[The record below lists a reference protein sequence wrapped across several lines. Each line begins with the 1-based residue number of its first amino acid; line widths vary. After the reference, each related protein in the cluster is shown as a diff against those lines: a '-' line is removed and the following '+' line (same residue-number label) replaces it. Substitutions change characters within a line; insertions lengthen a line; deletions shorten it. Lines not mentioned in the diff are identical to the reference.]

1 MRIPILCAGLLAGAL
16 NGCAPAPR
24 PAARA
29 PDASPV
35 TMYFDYAGAEAIVDA
50 LERDSLSQADVDSLL
65 RIHGVRR
72 MVENV
77 TRFVPQA
84 GVPQFRDEIRTFART
99 KRGGEFNRFFQF
111 SDAWRERGRVRAL
124 IGSLRSNEPAI
135 VRESLAQLDRYRPDT
150 GPLRIGVYLVAGGVS
165 DGFAFEDGSRAF
177 YANLVR
183 AGGDYNGVVW
193 NAVHEAYHVMQM
205 AAQQRSGHFVAW
217 ISDASA
223 PPVERLVAA
232 TLLEGTA
239 NFVSDPTRS
248 TAPGTEMEQQ
258 RARYA
263 RNAQPA
269 QVAAS
274 FARFDRVLK
283 ELREGRMTWEA
294 ASGEGLSGDPHDA
307 FYFVGYEMAKA
318 IDRHCGSA
326 CIGRLF
332 SQPPVE
338 FFRQYVA
345 LSREHPD
352 VPGRFSRET
361 EAYLTTSLP

>member
-1 MRIPILCAGLLAGAL
+1 MRIPILCAGLLACAL
-16 NGCAPAPR
+16 TGCAPALR
-24 PAARA
+24 PGGNA

-50 LERDSLSQADVDSLL
+50 LDRDALSEADVDSLL

-77 TRFVPQA
+77 ARFIPQA
-84 GVPQFRDEIRTFART
+84 GVPQFRQEIQALART
-99 KRGGEFNRFFQF
+99 KQAPRGALFQLD
-111 SDAWRERGRVRAL
+111 DAWRERERVRAL

-135 VRESLAQLDRYRPDT
+135 VRQSLAQLNRYRPDT

-217 ISDASA
+217 ITDASV

-232 TLLEGTA
+232 TLVEGTA

-248 TAPGTEMEQQ
+248 TAPGAEMDQQ
-258 RARYA
+258 RARYV

-269 QVAAS
+269 QVAAN

-294 ASGEGLSGDPHDA
+294 ASREGLSGDPHDA

-332 SQPPVE
+332 SQPPIE
-338 FFRQYVA
+338 FFRRYVA
-345 LSREHPD
+345 LYRRHPEIA
-352 VPGRFSRET
+352 GRFSPET
-361 EAYLTTSLP
+361 EAYLTASLP

>member
-1 MRIPILCAGLLAGAL
+1 MRIPILCACLLACAL
-16 NGCAPAPR
+16 NACAPAPR
-24 PAARA
+24 PAGSA
-29 PDASPV
+29 PAASPV
-35 TMYFDYAGAEAIVDA
+35 GMYFDYAGAETIINA
-50 LERDSLSQADVDSLL
+50 LERDSLSEADVDSLL

-99 KRGGEFNRFFQF
+99 RRGGEFGRIFQLG
-111 SDAWRERGRVRAL
+111 DAWRERERVRGL
-124 IGSLRSNEPAI
+124 IAAIRTNEPAI
-135 VRESLAQLDRYRPDT
+135 VRESVAQLDRYRPDT

-217 ISDASA
+217 ITDAA
-223 PPVERLVAA
+223 VPPVERLIAA
-232 TLLEGTA
+232 TLVEGSA

-248 TAPGTEMEQQ
+248 TVPGAEMDHQ

-269 QVAAS
+269 QVAAN
-274 FARFDRVLK
+274 FARFDRVLR

-294 ASGEGLSGDPHDA
+294 ASQEGLSGDPDDA

-318 IDRHCGSA
+318 IDRHCGPG

-332 SQPPVE
+332 SQAPVE
-338 FFRQYVA
+338 FFRQYIA
-345 LSREHPD
+345 LYRRHPEITA
-352 VPGRFSRET
+352 RFSPET
-361 EAYLTTSLP
+361 EAYVASPR